1 MLFGI
6 TEFVRNF
13 VNQSTENARERML
26 QDLFSLFA
34 LILDP
39 VKQFL
44 WKMSVFMKTLET
56 IHIRHNLEYVIFKN
70 FKRKTTSQLEEKNKK
85 NLQLITI

>member
-1 MLFGI
+1 
-6 TEFVRNF
+6 
-13 VNQSTENARERML
+13 
-26 QDLFSLFA
+26 
-34 LILDP
+34 
-39 VKQFL
+39 
-44 WKMSVFMKTLET
+44 MKKLET